1 MKYAVA
7 AVTLAALASAQSLGD
22 IPQCAV
28 KCIDDARASS
38 TDCTATDYVC
48 ICKNKDT
55 LTTAA
60 SGCVIGACGLD
71 VATNQVIPAVNK
83 FCDSVGSG
91 SSTSGA
97 TSSASDT
104 ASSPASSTSVSATSA
119 DNSVT
124 TGETAGSTSVSSPT
138 SAASV
143 TSVVS
148 NGTISSTGGIIPTST
163 NTTPIPTAG
172 AVSVAGSL
180 VMVALGF
187 AVAL

>member
-1 MKYAVA
+1 MKFAVA

-60 SGCVIGACGLD
+60 SSCVIGACGLD
-71 VATNQVIPAVNK
+71 VATNQVLPAVNK

-91 SSTSGA
+91 SSS
-97 TSSASDT
+97 SSAAASSTSDT
-104 ASSPASSTSVSATSA
+104 ASSTVASSTSAVETST
-119 DNSVT
+119 T
-124 TGETAGSTSVSSPT
+124 TGEAETSTSVPSPT
-138 SAASV
+138 SVASI
-143 TSVVS
+143 SSPIS
-148 NGTISSTGGIIPTST
+148 NGTISSTGGVIPTSA
-163 NTTPIPTAG
+163 NPTPVPTAG
-172 AVSVAGSL
+172 AATVAGSL
-180 VMVALGF
+180 VILALGF
-187 AVAL
+187 VITL